1 MAGLVLIYWRIKVI
15 IKSIKLTNFRNH
27 PNIELE
33 LSNSTNVIYGKNA
46 HGKTNILESIYVC
59 AVGKSFRARRDS
71 DLILFGNEFA
81 IIDIDFEKNN
91 REKRINFII
100 SNKNK
105 KQIKINGIKI
115 DKISELFGN
124 IIVILFSPDDI
135 DIIKGDPS
143 GRRKY
148 FDLLISQIKPSYMYL
163 LQEYYKVIEQRNTL
177 LKTRNF
183 NATLELDIWD
193 EKLSEL
199 NLKIN
204 KIRKEVVEEMN
215 PMFRL
220 YMKEFSDEKEC
231 AEIEYKSQ
239 ITNDDVMK
247 KLKERRYIDFERG
260 NTSFGIHRDDYKFK
274 INDLEVNNFGSQG
287 QIKSSVLSLKLAQKD
302 LIEQKIDERPILL
315 LDDVMSELDIDR
327 RKYILNK
334 IKECQVIITCTDL
347 DEIDEKVKKFNI

>member
-1 MAGLVLIYWRIKVI
+1 VLIK
-15 IKSIKLTNFRNH
+15 KIKLTNFRNH
-27 PNIELE
+27 KNIELE

-46 HGKTNILESIYVC
+46 HGKTNIIESIYVC
-59 AVGKSFRARRDS
+59 AVGKSFRARKDS
-71 DLILFGNEFA
+71 DLILFDNEFA
-81 IIDIDFEKNN
+81 TIDIEIEKND
-91 REKRINFII
+91 REKKINFVI

-105 KQIKINGIKI
+105 KQIKINGVKI
-115 DKISELFGN
+115 NKISELFGN

-135 DIIKGDPS
+135 DIIKGEPS

-148 FDLLISQIKPSYMYL
+148 FDLLISQLKPSYMYL

-177 LKTRNF
+177 LKTHNM

-199 NLKIN
+199 NIKISRT
-204 KIRKEVVEEMN
+204 RKEIVEELN
-215 PMFRL
+215 PLFKQ
-220 YMKEFSDEKEC
+220 YMSEFSDEKEN
-231 AEIEYKSQ
+231 AEIEYKTQ
-239 ITNDDVMK
+239 IVTDDVIK

-274 INDLEVNNFGSQG
+274 INGLEVNNFGSQG

-302 LIEQKIDERPILL
+302 LIEQKIDEKPILL

-327 RKYILNK
+327 RNYILNK
-334 IKECQVIITCTDL
+334 IKECQVIITCTDF
-347 DEIDEKVKKFNI
+347 DDIEKEVKKFNI

>member
-1 MAGLVLIYWRIKVI
+1 MI
-15 IKSIKLTNFRNH
+15 IKNIKLTNFRNH

-59 AVGKSFRARRDS
+59 AVGKSFRAKKDA

-81 IIDIDFEKNN
+81 IIDIEFSKND
-91 REKRINFII
+91 RDKKINFVI

-105 KQIKINGIKI
+105 KQIKINGVKI
-115 DKISELFGN
+115 NKISELFGD

-148 FDLLISQIKPSYMYL
+148 FDLLISQLKPSYMYL

-177 LKTRNF
+177 LKTRNM
-183 NATLELDIWD
+183 NATMELDIWD

-199 NLKIN
+199 NIKIS
-204 KIRKEVVEEMN
+204 KTRKEIVEEMN
-215 PMFRL
+215 PIFKQ
-220 YMKEFSDEKEC
+220 YMNEFSDEKEM
-231 AEIEYKSQ
+231 AEIEYKTQ
-239 ITNDDVMK
+239 IITDDVMK

-274 INDLEVNNFGSQG
+274 INSLEINNFGSQG

-302 LIEQKIDERPILL
+302 LIEQKIDEKPILL

-347 DEIDEKVKKFNI
+347 DDIKEEVKKFNI

>member
-1 MAGLVLIYWRIKVI
+1 MLIKNV
-15 IKSIKLTNFRNH
+15 KLSNFRNH
-27 PNIELE
+27 KNIELE
-33 LSNSTNVIYGKNA
+33 LSEKTNVIYGKNA

-59 AVGKSFRARRDS
+59 AVGKSFRARKDS
-71 DLILFGNEFA
+71 DLILFDNEFA
-81 IIDIDFEKNN
+81 TIDIEFQKND
-91 REKRINFII
+91 REKKINFVI

-124 IIVILFSPDDI
+124 IIVILFSPDDV

-148 FDLLISQIKPSYMYL
+148 FDLLISQLKPSYMYS
-163 LQEYYKVIEQRNTL
+163 LQEYYKVIEQRNTF
-177 LKTRNF
+177 LKTRNM

-193 EKLSEL
+193 EKLAEL
-199 NLKIN
+199 NIKIS
-204 KIRKEVVEEMN
+204 KIRKEVVEELN
-215 PMFRL
+215 PLFKQ
-220 YMKEFSDEKEC
+220 YMIEFSDEKEK
-231 AEIEYKSQ
+231 AEIEYKTQ
-239 ITNDDVMK
+239 ITTDDVVK

-274 INDLEVNNFGSQG
+274 INGLEVNNFGSQG

-302 LIEQKIDERPILL
+302 LIEQKNDEKPIML
-315 LDDVMSELDIDR
+315 LDDVMAELDVDR

-347 DEIDEKVKKFNI
+347 DDIVEDVKKFNI